1 MRAIV
6 PNPRLESE
14 QLALANDLLK
24 LIRQRLDELSK
35 GDRELRFAL
44 NRKVAK
50 ELVYDERGKPAD
62 RHKLKRKKRKEQAG
76 KCAKCSGDLPARG
89 AVLDRFVAIDLY
101 TSQNTQLIC
110 ERCDKQ
116 IQAERGY
123 RWPARWH

>member
-1 MRAIV
+1 M
-6 PNPRLESE
+6 PNPRLKPE

-24 LIRQRLDELSK
+24 LIRQRLDELSD

-62 RHKLKRKKRKEQAG
+62 RHKLKRQKRKEQAG
-76 KCAKCSGDLPARG
+76 KCAKCLEDLPARG
-89 AVLDRFVAIDLY
+89 AVLDRFAAIDLY
-101 TSQNTQLIC
+101 TPQNTQLLC

-116 IQAERGY
+116 IQGERGY
-123 RWPARWH
+123 R